1 MSPQANSPETKLTEK
16 VRSIERLKAYLPDPV
31 RRIELY
37 DLMMSEIDTVI
48 EYIRDLPIDDLTGY
62 EDYRER
68 VVAYEEA
75 MSQLLD
81 ILVVGVFH
89 SRTADHDWLW
99 VRCLD
104 RLATRETKVSG
115 NTLLLDMQH
124 YPTLLALYAVGLGA
138 AAADRIDPIAQVI
151 GSVKIQNPLHSYLGA
166 ASVAKAT
173 TALNDDALRKSFS
186 DLDRRATPVSD
197 HLLEVLRPRV
207 SDLAPN
213 YEKYQ
218 DLFDEIEYLI
228 GLSYAAHEGG
238 GWGPV
243 GRAVWRCRDRD
254 DFPGEMVA
262 RHAQVLIEAGIFD
275 SQEHLADVKQSYDRR
290 MNSSR
295 LRY

>member
-1 MSPQANSPETKLTEK
+1 MSPQANNPETNLNENIRA
-16 VRSIERLKAYLPDPV
+16 VDRLKACLPDPV

-37 DLMMSEIDTVI
+37 DFMMFEVEKVI
-48 EYIRDLPIDDLTGY
+48 ESIQDLPIDDLTGY

-68 VVAYEEA
+68 VVAYEKA
-75 MSQLLD
+75 ATQLLD
-81 ILVVGVFH
+81 LLVVGAFH
-89 SRTADHDWLW
+89 SRTAEHDWLW

-104 RLATRETKVSG
+104 RLAIREIKASG
-115 NTLLLDMQH
+115 NTLLLDMQQ

-138 AAADRIDPIAQVI
+138 AAADRIDSIAQVI

-173 TALNDDALRKSFS
+173 TALNGDAMRKSFS
-186 DLDRRATPVSD
+186 DLDRRKTPVSD
-197 HLLEVLRPRV
+197 HLLKVLQPRV
-207 SDLAPN
+207 SGLVPN

-218 DLFDEIEYLI
+218 DLFDELEYLI

-238 GWGPV
+238 GWGPI

-254 DFPGEMVA
+254 DVPGEMVA
-262 RHAQVLIEAGIFD
+262 RHSQVLIEAGIFD

-290 MNSSR
+290 MNSSP
-295 LRY
+295 LLY

>member
-1 MSPQANSPETKLTEK
+1 MNTAPHPNDVKPDER
-16 VRSIERLKAYLPDPV
+16 VRAVERLKVYLPDPA

-37 DLMMSEIDTVI
+37 DFMMCEVEKVI
-48 EYIRDLPIDDLTGY
+48 EYVREMPIDHLTGY
-62 EDYRER
+62 EYYRER
-68 VVAYEEA
+68 VVAYEKA
-75 MSQLLD
+75 ATQLLYL
-81 ILVVGVFH
+81 LVVGAFH
-89 SRTADHDWLW
+89 SRTAEHDWLW

-124 YPTLLALYAVGLGA
+124 YPTMLALYAVGLGA
-138 AAADRIDPIAQVI
+138 AAADRIDSIAQVI

-173 TALNDDALRKSFS
+173 TALNGDAMRKSFS
-186 DLDRRATPVSD
+186 DLDRRKTPVSD
-197 HLLEVLRPRV
+197 HLLKVLQPRV
-207 SDLAPN
+207 SGLAPN

-218 DLFDEIEYLI
+218 DLFDELEYLI

-238 GWGPV
+238 GWGPI

-254 DFPGEMVA
+254 DVPGEMVA
-262 RHAQVLIEAGIFD
+262 RHSQVLIEAGIFD

-290 MNSSR
+290 MNSSP
-295 LRY
+295 LLY